1 MSPDLIL
8 EETSSGFILI
18 SNHLLILIG
27 RYKIC

>member
-8 EETSSGFILI
+8 KETSSGFILI

-27 RYKIC
+27 HYEIC

>member
-18 SNHLLILIG
+18 NNHLLILIG
-27 RYKIC
+27 RYENC